1 MNRAMTFKLFNVL
14 KWTLFLSWGIIVF
27 YPWASH
33 ADMGL
38 EIEHLL
44 QYIDASD
51 CSFIRNGKS
60 HDSIDAG
67 AHIRKK
73 YAHIKSRIKTTE
85 DFIQYAATKS
95 SLSGRPYQIICNKEK
110 MATAEWLTRELN
122 RFRGITK

>member
-1 MNRAMTFKLFNVL
+1 MIFKISNVL
-14 KWTLFLSWGIIVF
+14 MWTLILSWGIMVF
-27 YPWASH
+27 YPCTSH
-33 ADMGL
+33 ADM
-38 EIEHLL
+38 EAEVEHLL
-44 QYIDASD
+44 HYINTSD

-95 SLSGRPYQIICNKEK
+95 SISGRPYEIICDGEK
-110 MATAEWLTRELN
+110 MATAEWLAQELD
-122 RFRGITK
+122 RFRGISK

>member
-1 MNRAMTFKLFNVL
+1 MTFKLFNVL

-27 YPWASH
+27 YPCTSH

-44 QYIDASD
+44 QYIDTSD

-60 HDSIDAG
+60 HDSIDAS

-95 SLSGRPYQIICNKEK
+95 SLSGRPYQVICNKDK
-110 MATAEWLTRELN
+110 MATAEWLAQELY

>member
-1 MNRAMTFKLFNVL
+1 MA
-14 KWTLFLSWGIIVF
+14 WGILIL
-27 YPWASH
+27 YPGTSRAN
-33 ADMGL
+33 MGL

-60 HDSIDAG
+60 YDSIDAG

-73 YAHIKSRIKTTE
+73 YAHIKKRIKTTE
-85 DFIQYAATKS
+85 DFIKYAATKS
-95 SLSGRPYQIICNKEK
+95 SLSGRPYQIICNGEK
-110 MATAEWLTRELN
+110 MVTAEWLDRELN